1 MMFSIFLI
9 FTGAAVLA
17 TVALYAR
24 QSLLMAYILLGAI
37 VGPAGFGMVDDPQLI
52 EDIAHVGIIFLLF
65 LLGLDLYPKK
75 LLQLLKEATM
85 VMIASTLLFGVLG
98 FGIAAAFGMHRDDCL
113 LVGLATTFSST
124 IISRGRI
131 FAARRMRS
139 ARASRRM
146 RRQRRAVVPSWFS
159 SMGVSTPIDVSTR
172 KSKLFQKWAK

>member
-37 VGPAGFGMVDDPQLI
+37 VGPAGFGMVDDPRLI

-75 LLQLLKEATM
+75 LLQLLKEATL
-85 VMIASTLLFGVLG
+85 VMMASTLLFGLLG
-98 FGIAAAFGMHRDDCL
+98 FGIAAAFGMHRDL
-113 LVGLATTFSST
+113 SL
-124 IISRGRI
+124 IHI
-131 FAARRMRS
+131 
-139 ARASRRM
+139 
-146 RRQRRAVVPSWFS
+146 
-159 SMGVSTPIDVSTR
+159 
-172 KSKLFQKWAK
+172 

>member
-75 LLQLLKEATM
+75 LLQLLKEATL
-85 VMIASTLLFGVLG
+85 VM
-98 FGIAAAFGMHRDDCL
+98 M
-113 LVGLATTFSST
+113 
-124 IISRGRI
+124 
-131 FAARRMRS
+131 ARRCYS
-139 ARASRRM
+139 ACSDSVSPQHSACTGMTASWSVSQPPSR
-146 RRQRRAVVPSWFS
+146 VPSSVS
-159 SMGVSTPIDVSTR
+159 SCYLPQSCTTGTPV
-172 KSKLFQKWAK
+172 K